1 MKTHKRK
8 PLLNAILLHYRHILV
23 YILPLRVNIPKKFLK
38 SDDAGYLV
46 HRWEHRPRNKTT
58 QLLTWV
64 LPFTSANPR
73 TAFERIWRA
82 EVTLAW
88 PTSRHSED
96 QTGCFMW
103 RFFGIYKQG
112 YKIVSLD
119 WMERTHYIKEPKS
132 DTQRQKKKK
141 RNRWFLWVHPYF
153 FPFISLHF
161 EVISQHYKQE
171 IRYFHSSWP
180 EIFLLWKEKYFKNV
194 ERCCPT
200 TQGKCQFS
208 FLDSSSTY

>member
-141 RNRWFLWVHPYF
+141 GTDGSCGSIPTSFLSFLYISKSFLNTINRRFG
-153 FPFISLHF
+153 ISTAPGL
-161 EVISQHYKQE
+161 
-171 IRYFHSSWP
+171 
-180 EIFLLWKEKYFKNV
+180 KYFYFGKKNTL
-194 ERCCPT
+194 RT
-200 TQGKCQFS
+200 
-208 FLDSSSTY
+208 